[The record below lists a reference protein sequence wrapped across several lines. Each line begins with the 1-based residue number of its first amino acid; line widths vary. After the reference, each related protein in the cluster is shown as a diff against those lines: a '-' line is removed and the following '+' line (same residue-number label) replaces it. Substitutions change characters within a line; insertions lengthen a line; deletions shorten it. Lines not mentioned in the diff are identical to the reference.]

1 MKRWPGKRAPGLGG
15 VMATLAMLPLA
26 GCKYSILDPKGSVGL
41 QEKNLILISTL
52 AMLLIIVPV
61 IIMTVVIAWR
71 YRASNEKARF
81 EPDWGHSVKIELF
94 CWGIPSVIILFLA
107 VLTWNTTHALDP
119 YRPLADGKKPI
130 TIEVVAQDWKWMF
143 IYPEQGI
150 ATINEVAF
158 PEGTPVDFR
167 ITSDSVMNA
176 FFIPELGSMIYAM
189 AGMTTQINLIADQQG
204 TFPGMSAMYSGRGFS
219 DMRFNAIATTPEKFQ
234 AWVENARKS
243 PAVLTAADYPK
254 VAAPEE
260 KAPVR
265 YFSKVEPDLF
275 QQIIAKYL
283 GKAVSFNSG
292 MKE

>member
-1 MKRWPGKRAPGLGG
+1 MKKLPFLRGLLA
-15 VMATLAMLPLA
+15 VLAMLPLA
-26 GCKYSILDPKGSVGL
+26 GCKYTVLDPKGSVGL
-41 QEKNLILISTL
+41 AEKNLILISTW

-61 IIMTVVIAWR
+61 IILTVVFAWH
-71 YRASNEKARF
+71 YRASNTKARF

-94 CWGIPSVIILFLA
+94 CWGIPSAIILFLA
-107 VLTWNTTHALDP
+107 ILTWNTTHALDP
-119 YRPLADGKKPI
+119 YRPLDDHKKPI
-130 TIEVVAQDWKWMF
+130 TIEVVAQNWKWMF

-167 ITSDSVMNA
+167 ITSDTVMNA

-189 AGMTTQINLIADQQG
+189 AGMTTQINLIANTQG
-204 TFPGMSAMYSGRGFS
+204 TFPGISAMYSGRGFS
-219 DMRFNAIATTPEKFQ
+219 DMHFNAISTTPEKFQ

-243 PAVLTAADYPK
+243 PNVLTAADYPQA
-254 VAAPEE
+254 AAPEE

-265 YFSKVEPDLF
+265 YYSKVEPNLF
-275 QQIIAKYL
+275 QEIIAKYL